1 MTRVSLSMNVPS
13 DSIVPVS
20 AYLLADHL
28 DAALAAGEDL
38 LAIAASPGAGPA
50 VAFGHEIAGVRAGQR
65 RVVETIRGLELAL
78 IARLLRARERALELA
93 GTDARFKA
101 IASLFV
107 GGTAPLSDA
116 VVECGDASELDFDTG
131 DDVLAYLRQRNLVAG
146 DAEIIEDGAKI
157 DVGDDFLVARRIE
170 LGPLLDLTA
179 SFLDALELHFD
190 LYEIEVASD
199 MPAPSSA
206 EAA

>member
-1 MTRVSLSMNVPS
+1 MNVPS
-13 DSIVPVS
+13 DVNVPVS

-38 LAIAASPGAGPA
+38 LAISASPGAGA
-50 VAFGHEIAGVRAGQR
+50 AMAFGHEIAGVRAGQR
-65 RVVETIRGLELAL
+65 RLVENIRSLELAL
-78 IARLLRARERALELA
+78 VARLLRARERAGELA
-93 GTDARFKA
+93 ATDARFKA

-107 GGTAPLSDA
+107 GGTAPLVDA
-116 VVECGDASELDFDTG
+116 VAECGDASELDFDTA
-131 DDVLAYLRQRNLVAG
+131 DDTLAYLRQRNLVAG
-146 DAEIIEDGAKI
+146 DAEMLEDGAKI
-157 DVGDDFLVARRIE
+157 DIEDDFLVARRIA

-190 LYEIEVASD
+190 LYEVEVAGD
-199 MPAPSSA
+199 MPASA